1 MTPIFSDPTDPLPP
15 ELSMISLFSPFGR
28 RLSFFSFLLPLVV
41 LASLGGCKGGL
52 LAFPGS
58 ANESLSGPTLYS
70 VSGVAMDGPISGGSV
85 AVAQYQSDGSLVP
98 LGTVTT
104 GRDGSFQITS
114 LFDLSGGPVSFT
126 LTGGTNIDIAS
137 GATITTP
144 TGVSLTALI
153 PAADLTHTVVV
164 LTPFSSLEA
173 TEAQTLA
180 SQGSSIEEAL
190 SKARTD
196 WSGFLGFDPAEVPP
210 ANMAAGPASANAS
223 GIYGLLLAGLSQFTN
238 HIGQTQNLAPGT
250 ANPLGLLPLLEQDL
264 GDGVFNGLAPGNPT
278 PLTYYGYTLSGETLR
293 QEVTAE
299 ALVFLWSGQNQSGL
313 TPQTTDGILNGVAMN
328 TGPLFPPSPSPSLPD
343 PGTPQVT
350 ISSPASATFVN
361 KTISVAASAT
371 DSLGIATLVVTGSG
385 IVLPGGELTGN
396 PVLAEID
403 TTKSPS
409 GPASLSATA
418 TDYAGNTQTTTT
430 LFTIDNVPP
439 TITNLSPA
447 NGGLYSPGCTGNPTT
462 VTVTGTLQD
471 NLSGPSSVSV
481 QETSPTN
488 TGISATYTSINS
500 TTGNFSFTFIAPA
513 NSCKTANY
521 AFTITGYDNI
531 YNETVLNYT
540 LGVTN

>member
-1 MTPIFSDPTDPLPP
+1 MNPGTSHPTDPLTL
-15 ELSMISLFSPFGR
+15 ELSMLSFLSPFLR
-28 RLSFFSFLLPLVV
+28 RLPLMASLLPFIA
-41 LASLGGCKGGL
+41 LASLGACKGSI

-58 ANESLSGPTLYS
+58 ANESLTGPSLYS

-153 PAADLTHTVVV
+153 PASELTHTVVV

-180 SQGSSIEEAL
+180 SEGSSMEQAL

-196 WSGFLGFDPAEVPP
+196 WNGFLGFEPAEVPP
-210 ANMAAGPASANAS
+210 ANLAAGPASANAS

-328 TGPLFPPSPSPSLPD
+328 TGPLFPPSPSPVLPD

-350 ISSPASATFVN
+350 ISNPTSSIFVN
-361 KTISVAASAT
+361 KTISVIASAT

-396 PVLAEID
+396 PVLAEVD
-403 TTKSPS
+403 TTQSPS

-439 TITNLSPA
+439 TITNLNPA
-447 NGGLYSPGCTGNPTT
+447 NGGLYSPGCTGSSAS

-471 NLSGPSSVSV
+471 NLSGPASVSV

-488 TGISATYTSINS
+488 TGISATFTGVNS
-500 TTGNFSFTFIAPA
+500 TTGTFSFTFSAPPD
-513 NSCKTANY
+513 SCKTTNY
-521 AFTITGYDNI
+521 AFTINGFDKI
-531 YNETVLNYT
+531 DNETTLNYT

>member
-1 MTPIFSDPTDPLPP
+1 MPL
-15 ELSMISLFSPFGR
+15 FFRPFR
-28 RLSFFSFLLPLVV
+28 RLLPLFSSLLTLVA
-41 LASLGGCKGGL
+41 LSSLGGCKGGV

-58 ANESLSGPTLYS
+58 ANESLSGPSLYS

-104 GRDGSFQITS
+104 GRDGRFQITS

-153 PAADLTHTVVV
+153 PASDLTHTMVV

-180 SQGSSIEEAL
+180 TQGRTLEQAVT
-190 SKARTD
+190 KAQTD

-210 ANMAAGPASANAS
+210 SNMASGPASANAS

-238 HIGQTQNLAPGT
+238 HISQTQNLAPGT
-250 ANPLGLLPLLEQDL
+250 ANPLGLLPLLEEDL

-278 PLTYYGYTLSGETLR
+278 PLTYYGYTLSGESLR
-293 QEVTAE
+293 QELTAE
-299 ALVFLWSGQNQSGL
+299 ALIFLWSGQNQSGL

-328 TGPLFPPSPSPSLPD
+328 TGPLFPSSPSPVLPD

-350 ISSPASATFVN
+350 ISNPTSATFVN
-361 KTISVAASAT
+361 KTISVIASAT
-371 DSLGIATLVVTGSG
+371 DSLGIATLVITGSG

-439 TITNLSPA
+439 TITNLNPA
-447 NGGLYSPGCTGNPTT
+447 NGGLDSPGCTGSPTP
-462 VTVTGTLQD
+462 VTVSGILQD

-488 TGISATYTSINS
+488 TGISVSYTSVNS
-500 TTGNFSFTFIAPA
+500 TTGQFSFTFTAPP
-513 NSCKTANY
+513 NNCKTATY
-521 AFTITGYDNI
+521 AFTINGFDKVD
-531 YNETVLNYT
+531 NETVLNYT
-540 LGVTN
+540 LEVTN